1 MWDET
6 KQQQLNELQKRKDEN
21 NLTAEDEKMLESLF
35 SEVEQEEWKVLNPAL
50 ENLRG
55 EQIELQKNINQTK
68 TQTAILSAFASHQE
82 DLIKSANRTL
92 LQK

>member
-6 KQQQLNELQKRKDEN
+6 KQQLLNKLQNRKDEN

-68 TQTAILSAFASHQE
+68 TQTAILSAFGSRQE